1 MKRKVMMM
9 KIGKHSSFFARRK
22 LNYLYPIK
30 ITVCF
35 ILTLTFLL
43 RVPVF
48 VNSVFIDT
56 KHTLRYDG
64 EVNIGKYSMEN
75 YCTILNLFDYISI
88 MFKRHLRV
96 SLINTTSPLNEW
108 MHKKV
113 NRPFGVCKRWINHLC
128 VLLSIL
134 GGKMMM

>member
-1 MKRKVMMM
+1 MNKQKMKRKVMMM
-9 KIGKHSSFFARRK
+9 KIGKHTSFFARRK

-75 YCTILNLFDYISI
+75 YCTILKLFDYILI

-96 SLINTTSPLNEW
+96 PQ
-108 MHKKV
+108 
-113 NRPFGVCKRWINHLC
+113 
-128 VLLSIL
+128 
-134 GGKMMM
+134 